1 MGEYGN
7 PGGTDGEKRDLCPD
21 GPAVNRE
28 PELDFSVIPGQ
39 NDSIL
44 ASEYRKAG
52 R

>member
-28 PELDFSVIPGQ
+28 PELDFSINPG
-39 NDSIL
+39 
-44 ASEYRKAG
+44 
-52 R
+52 